1 MFGVQVFNMD
11 SLTALLQ
18 KELRPSDVGNL
29 GRIILPKVSLRVWD
43 KSVNR
48 MLVVSHLCRFHY
60 GAGFLWNRPE
70 LRIFLLVSQKEAEMH
85 LPFLA
90 VREGISLQME
100 DFDTGVCWSIRYRWV
115 HLLLNFNSV
124 K

>member
-1 MFGVQVFNMD
+1 MD

-48 MLVVSHLCRFHY
+48 MSVASYLCRFHC
-60 GAGFLWNRPE
+60 GA
-70 LRIFLLVSQKEAEMH
+70 
-85 LPFLA
+85 
-90 VREGISLQME
+90 
-100 DFDTGVCWSIRYRWV
+100 DFFVDS
-115 HLLLNFNSV
+115 S
-124 K
+124 

>member
-29 GRIILPKVSLRVWD
+29 GRIILPKVSLQVWD

-48 MLVVSHLCRFHY
+48 MLVVSYLCGFHY
-60 GAGFLWNRPE
+60 GAGFFVE
-70 LRIFLLVSQKEAEMH
+70 S
-85 LPFLA
+85 
-90 VREGISLQME
+90 S
-100 DFDTGVCWSIRYRWV
+100 
-115 HLLLNFNSV
+115 
-124 K
+124 